1 MIHHDPYALTILT
14 AARGQRAAKRH
25 TRTPDGWTTE
35 DYACGWRFIL
45 DTAPVATL
53 RDLSAVLTD
62 LQADPRAF
70 VVRGGRIDGYAS
82 HADTRRT
89 IHTQDDGTPP
99 DLRETDRAW
108 VCLDIDNLQGP
119 TDPDGKPLG
128 DHAAWVRYAV
138 AQLPSPF
145 QDAGYHY
152 QWSNSAGVKGW
163 ANLRLHLWFLL
174 DRPVCGPSLKTY
186 LAAQAAP
193 VDLALCSAAQI
204 HYTAAP
210 LFRGHDGQPIPDP
223 WAHLRCGLHDGPP
236 VTLPA
241 EVQDL
246 AAYTAALDAKRAEA
260 TERARAAAVHRT
272 NTAATSDALARY
284 TNAAV
289 RRALDDLLRA
299 GVGDRHR
306 AL

>member
-1 MIHHDPYALTILT
+1 
-14 AARGQRAAKRH
+14 
-25 TRTPDGWTTE
+25 
-35 DYACGWRFIL
+35 
-45 DTAPVATL
+45 
-53 RDLSAVLTD
+53 
-62 LQADPRAF
+62 
-70 VVRGGRIDGYAS
+70 
-82 HADTRRT
+82 
-89 IHTQDDGTPP
+89 
-99 DLRETDRAW
+99 

-145 QDAGYHY
+145 QGAGYHY

-163 ANLRLHLWFLL
+163 SNLRLHLWFLL
-174 DRPVCGPSLKTY
+174 SRPVCGPSLKTY

-246 AAYTAALDAKRAEA
+246 AAYTAALDATGKNDISYVVTEYGVAQLRGKTAKQRAEA
-260 TERARAAAVHRT
+260 LIGIAHPDFRGE
-272 NTAATSDALARY
+272 
-284 TNAAV
+284 
-289 RRALDDLLRA
+289 LRA
-299 GVGDRHR
+299 EAKKMH
-306 AL
+306 LL